1 MHPLVRLKRLFNKL
15 SSCQRF
21 ETPWRLWDVTVII
34 ILQHAALNTWTAP
47 LEAVIVVSSAVTSD
61 QTVKIILMKRIAVST
76 SFYKFHASTTSLSRL
91 QERRLLRES
100 LEMEKLFHP
109 TLYNGCDFLSM
120 VGLKLTHVSKTGPWL
135 YINRWFLSSTFF
147 FILTIATTQWSIW
160 RTQQVVLRWRTY
172 FLFEVIVLFPIPFVS
187 CSTRLRLWRWFVRF
201 QNKQWLYLPL
211 GCGGPPCWFQQDR
224 LVNNPYHAERR
235 VETQIRFFFHLTPFI
250 VIELA

>member
-1 MHPLVRLKRLFNKL
+1 MLFNKL

-135 YINRWFLSSTFF
+135 YINRWFLSSTVFF
-147 FILTIATTQWSIW
+147 YFDNSNHTMINLKNPTSCLAMKNIFFVWSNSPISNTICFLQHPIATLKVVRAISKSAVTLPSTGVW
-160 RTQQVVLRWRTY
+160 RPPVL
-172 FLFEVIVLFPIPFVS
+172 IPTGPVS
-187 CSTRLRLWRWFVRF
+187 
-201 QNKQWLYLPL
+201 
-211 GCGGPPCWFQQDR
+211 
-224 LVNNPYHAERR
+224 
-235 VETQIRFFFHLTPFI
+235 
-250 VIELA
+250 